1 MVSKLKRR
9 DILLGLAALS
19 APFPNFTYAQDKLL
33 PLHTPGL
40 DHLDVVV
47 PDVEATAKFY
57 MGLFKTELHAQDF
70 RGAKR
75 YFVLLDPLTE
85 SREVGY
91 IAVGAANG
99 RETKIG
105 HFCTSIHDFR
115 AEGVS
120 AAILKQLGEQ
130 WAAAGFGEFP
140 GSNGFGA
147 LFNDP
152 DGIEIQFL
160 PAPDT
165 LVTAATPNE
174 LVPWHQGLV
183 TPHGMQTVLLRV
195 RDLERALAWYGV
207 MYGEHQYTPDM
218 SMAYF
223 EFPESQTRL
232 YLEQARYEFNQ
243 IPGIVL
249 WGARVEPFDK
259 KAVSDAVVKL
269 GGTILD
275 VPGNTEILRIR
286 DTDGNV
292 VQLHPMQA

>member
-1 MVSKLKRR
+1 MEFNRR
-9 DILLGLAALS
+9 NVLWGLAALA
-19 APFPNFTYAQDKLL
+19 APLPPFAFAQDAVL
-33 PLHTPGL
+33 PLRTPGL
-40 DHLDVVV
+40 DHLDVIV

-57 MGLFKTELHAQDF
+57 MGLFKTELHAQEF
-70 RGAKR
+70 RGAQR

-105 HFCTSIHDFR
+105 HFCTSIHDWQR
-115 AEGVS
+115 DGKAVMEGMT
-120 AAILKQLGEQ
+120 KEF
-130 WAAAGFGEFP
+130 AAAGFGEFP
-140 GSNGFGA
+140 GSKGFGA
-147 LFNDP
+147 LFDDP

-165 LVTAATPNE
+165 LVTAANPSQ

-183 TPHGMQTVLLRV
+183 TPHGVQSVLLRV
-195 RDLERALAWYGV
+195 RDLEKALAWYGIL
-207 MYGEHQYTPDM
+207 YGKHQFTPDK

-243 IPGIVL
+243 QPGIVL
-249 WGARVEPFDK
+249 FGVKVEPFDK
-259 KAVSDAVVKL
+259 AAVSEAVVAL
-269 GGTILD
+269 GGTVLP
-275 VPGNTEILRIR
+275 VSGNANLLRIR
-286 DTDGNV
+286 DPDGNI
-292 VQLHPMQA
+292 VQLHPM

>member
-1 MVSKLKRR
+1 MVSKYKRR
-9 DILLGLAALS
+9 DILLGMAALS
-19 APFPNFTYAQDKLL
+19 APFPNFVFAQDKVL
-33 PLHTPGL
+33 PLRTPGL
-40 DHLDVVV
+40 DHLDVAV

-85 SREVGY
+85 NREVGY

-99 RETKIG
+99 RPTSIG
-105 HFCTSIHDFR
+105 HFCTSIHDWQR
-115 AEGVS
+115 DGEAVM
-120 AAILKQLGEQ
+120 KQMGEQ
-130 WAAAGFGEFP
+130 FAAAGFGEFP
-140 GSNGFGA
+140 GSKGFGA
-147 LFNDP
+147 LFDDP

-174 LVPWHQGLV
+174 LVRWHQGLV
-183 TPHGMQTVLLRV
+183 TPHGVQSVLLRV
-195 RDLERALAWYGV
+195 RDLERALAWYGIL
-207 MYGEHQYTPDM
+207 YGQHQFTPDK

-243 IPGIVL
+243 MPGIVL

-259 KAVSDAVVKL
+259 AAVSDAVVKL

-275 VPGNTEILRIR
+275 VPGNNEILRIR

-292 VQLHPMQA
+292 VQLHPMA